1 MAAPIK
7 FLAGII
13 KRSSVSSSYLMG
25 MATAAPSAK
34 LCNTRAK
41 AIRRSRRATPGA
53 AHLRL
58 VGRRRCRERRLYR
71 ALGRQGPP
79 PLHRALPP
87 PPSPVM
93 ICGGGCCP
101 IMMQD
106 HEPAVRRP
114 SAQELNENCRQS
126 RRLIDETRRSID
138 QSRRTI
144 DEAYRLIIESRRP
157 RHITGTSGDPLGA

>member
-13 KRSSVSSSYLMG
+13 KRSSVSLSYLMG

-41 AIRRSRRATPGA
+41 AIRRSRRATPGRGAPA
-53 AHLRL
+53 ACGSPSLP
-58 VGRRRCRERRLYR
+58 R
-71 ALGRQGPP
+71 AAALPCAGSARPA

-114 SAQELNENCRQS
+114 SAQEVNENCRQS